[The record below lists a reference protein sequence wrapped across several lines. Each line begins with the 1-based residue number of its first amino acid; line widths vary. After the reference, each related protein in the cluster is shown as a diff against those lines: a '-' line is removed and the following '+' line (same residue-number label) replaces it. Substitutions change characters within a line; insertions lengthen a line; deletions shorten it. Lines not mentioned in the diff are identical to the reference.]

1 MFTMN
6 TRRKMLLAAGA
17 LLLPAMMIAKGGE
30 VRLRTALAGAAI
42 GGLTPSGHADYRA
55 SDNRSRLNVEVE
67 DVNLPAG
74 TKVSVEVNGATVGTI
89 TISAAPIRGG
99 ELELNTQDGQ
109 LVPKLSS
116 GATVTIRNGEAAIL
130 SGAL

>member
-1 MFTMN
+1 MFNMN
-6 TRRKMLLAAGA
+6 TRRNILISAAALILPALLA
-17 LLLPAMMIAKGGE
+17 AKGGE
-30 VRLRTALAGAAI
+30 IRLRTALAGASI
-42 GGLTPSGHADYRA
+42 SGLTPSGHADYRA

-74 TKVSVEVNGATVGTI
+74 TKVSVEVNGTAIGTI
-89 TISAAPIRGG
+89 TISAAPVRGG

-109 LVPKLSS
+109 PVPALKS